1 MIITGTELIHA
12 SSQEL
17 SRWPAPLRLFIL
29 DTGALLSQW
38 TLKNPHF
45 NFITT
50 QSVVDEIQNRPSRN
64 RVQNLLST
72 DRLRI
77 ESPNA
82 DAIEVTKQ
90 KAREVGD
97 YNVMSPEDLELIS
110 LAVGQKQLGHEV
122 SVVSSDLAVLNTA
135 AALGLG
141 TLDPKGRMREKITWV
156 LKCPGCGNEESEG
169 ISDLECPVC
178 GTKMKRK
185 SKRKEKI
192 KGSK

>member
-1 MIITGTELIHA
+1 
-12 SSQEL
+12 
-17 SRWPAPLRLFIL
+17 LRIYIL

-38 TLKNPHF
+38 TSKKPHYIF
-45 NFITT
+45 MTT
-50 QSVVDEIQNRPSRN
+50 QSVVDEIQNRPSKN

-77 ESPNA
+77 ESPDA
-82 DAIEVTKQ
+82 DAIELTEQ

-97 YNVMSPEDLELIS
+97 YNVLSPEDLELVS

-135 AALGLG
+135 AALGLA
-141 TLDPKGRMREKITWV
+141 TLDPKGRMREKITWI
-156 LKCPGCGNEESEG
+156 LQCPGCGNKEPEG

-178 GTKMKRK
+178 GTKMQRMPKR
-185 SKRKEKI
+185 RQKI
-192 KGSK
+192 KG

>member
-1 MIITGTELIHA
+1 MHLYII
-12 SSQEL
+12 
-17 SRWPAPLRLFIL
+17 

-45 NFITT
+45 AFMTT
-50 QSVVDEIQNRPSRN
+50 QSVIDEIQNRPSKN

-77 ESPNA
+77 ESPDA
-82 DAIEVTKQ
+82 DAIKMTEQ

-97 YNVMSPEDLELIS
+97 YNVLSSEDLELVS
-110 LAVGQKQLGHEV
+110 LALWQKQLGHDV

-135 AALGLG
+135 AALGLS
-141 TLDPKGRMREKITWV
+141 TLDPKRRMREEITWV
-156 LKCPGCGNEESEG
+156 LKCPGCRNEEPEG
-169 ISDLECPVC
+169 AINLECPVC
-178 GTKMKRK
+178 GTIMLRKPKRK
-185 SKRKEKI
+185 KKI